1 MTTQQMELLQKLEMI
16 GNLESVVT
24 EQKIR
29 IEKLRTTYETLK
41 AEHVQLKEVNE
52 RKEKELKD
60 SKNEMRKIQDLS
72 QETLQKMRIERDA
85 KNQECEELR
94 IQLVTPQRIEML
106 KAQLQ
111 KELEGPYKERCEALD
126 MEITKYSSDFNKLRY
141 DYSFLKSEYEH
152 EQLQHKQ
159 IVGEMQAHFDMEIG
173 SLKQE
178 RDCLLRRCEQ
188 QHPPDAQ
195 NTRELQR
202 ENAQLHMKIKAL
214 LIELDEIRTQQE
226 ASGIQSD
233 HVSRLQARQL
243 IETTAKCKSLET
255 DCDSLKLQCE
265 TLHAE
270 FEKNSHTQEEVTKGL
285 NRLEEE
291 RMSLIRQMEEMSH
304 KHKVEESN
312 LKISSLKNL
321 GNLQREC
328 DMLKAEIANY
338 KNKVEVLERTIE
350 HLKKAI
356 NDKEDYLKNTLQS
369 AREEEWEKVAKLEQ
383 GKLQLEARVKQLE
396 RSNLASEVALKTE
409 TDILEEKLRSTSE
422 TKSLVQKE
430 CNQLREELQGLQ
442 NMIQEL
448 DKEKQRNQDLKL
460 KQQELQNQCQSHL
473 SNEQQLVGTIER
485 LKTSLELVNEEL
497 GIARSDLEKQEEEDQ
512 LKLDLNKKEWN
523 AEKRRLQME
532 IKELSKQIRGNEES
546 LRKCIQDSKKKSKK
560 HHQEISRLKE
570 KIIFLETREQQ
581 LRQEH
586 DVVQKRLTLE
596 NEKIER
602 QLEKF
607 KKRQN
612 RLKSALHSGQSGG
625 LNLFPTS
632 SLSGPVDMSLAKD
645 LERQEV
651 TPEIDQPQ
659 KHIGQLEE
667 FSE

>member
-1 MTTQQMELLQKLEMI
+1 MTTHQMEILQKLEMI

-85 KNQECEELR
+85 KSQECEELR

-152 EQLQHKQ
+152 EQ
-159 IVGEMQAHFDMEIG
+159 IG

-188 QHPPDAQ
+188 QPPPDAQ

-448 DKEKQRNQDLKL
+448 DKVTKEKQRNQDLKL

-560 HHQEISRLKE
+560 HHQEISGLKE

-586 DVVQKRLTLE
+586 DVVQKRLMLE

-612 RLKSALHSGQSGG
+612 RLKSVLHSGQSGG
-625 LNLFPTS
+625 FNLFPTS
-632 SLSGPVDMSLAKD
+632 SLSGPFDMSLAKD

-651 TPEIDQPQ
+651 APEIDQPQ

-667 FSE
+667 VSE

>member
-1 MTTQQMELLQKLEMI
+1 MTTHQMEILQKLEMI

-85 KNQECEELR
+85 KSQECEELR

-188 QHPPDAQ
+188 QPPPDAQ

-202 ENAQLHMKIKAL
+202 ENAQ
-214 LIELDEIRTQQE
+214 
-226 ASGIQSD
+226 
-233 HVSRLQARQL
+233 VSRLQARQL

-485 LKTSLELVNEEL
+485 LKTSLELVNDEL

-560 HHQEISRLKE
+560 HHQEISGLKE

-586 DVVQKRLTLE
+586 DVVQKRLMLE

-612 RLKSALHSGQSGG
+612 RLKSVLHSGQSGG
-625 LNLFPTS
+625 FNLFPTS
-632 SLSGPVDMSLAKD
+632 SLSGPFDMSLAKD

-651 TPEIDQPQ
+651 APEIDQPQ

-667 FSE
+667 VSE

>member
-1 MTTQQMELLQKLEMI
+1 MTTHQMEIVQKLEMI

-29 IEKLRTTYETLK
+29 IDKLRTTYETLK

-94 IQLVTPQRIEML
+94 MQLVTPQRIEML

-152 EQLQHKQ
+152 VQLQHKQ

-202 ENAQLHMKIKAL
+202 ENAQ
-214 LIELDEIRTQQE
+214 
-226 ASGIQSD
+226 
-233 HVSRLQARQL
+233 VSRLQARQL

-350 HLKKAI
+350 HLKKTI

-369 AREEEWEKVAKLEQ
+369 AREEEWEKVAQWEQ

-448 DKEKQRNQDLKL
+448 DKVTKEKQRNQDLKL

-560 HHQEISRLKE
+560 HHQEISRLKD

-586 DVVQKRLTLE
+586 DVVRKRLTLE

-602 QLEKF
+602 QFEKL

-625 LNLFPTS
+625 FNLFPTS
-632 SLSGPVDMSLAKD
+632 SLSGPFDMSLAKD

-659 KHIGQLEE
+659 KHIGQVEE
-667 FSE
+667 VSE

>member
-1 MTTQQMELLQKLEMI
+1 MTTHQMEIVQKLEMI

-29 IEKLRTTYETLK
+29 IDKLRTTYETLK

-94 IQLVTPQRIEML
+94 MQLVTPQRIEML

-152 EQLQHKQ
+152 VQLQHKQ

-202 ENAQLHMKIKAL
+202 ENAQ
-214 LIELDEIRTQQE
+214 
-226 ASGIQSD
+226 
-233 HVSRLQARQL
+233 VSRLQARQL
-243 IETTAKCKSLET
+243 IETTAKCKSLE
-255 DCDSLKLQCE
+255 
-265 TLHAE
+265 
-270 FEKNSHTQEEVTKGL
+270 EEVTKGL

-350 HLKKAI
+350 HLKKTI

-369 AREEEWEKVAKLEQ
+369 AREEEWEKVAQWEQ

-448 DKEKQRNQDLKL
+448 DKVTKEKQRNQDLKL

-560 HHQEISRLKE
+560 HHQEISRLKD

-586 DVVQKRLTLE
+586 DVVRKRLTLE

-602 QLEKF
+602 QFEKL

-625 LNLFPTS
+625 FNLFPTS
-632 SLSGPVDMSLAKD
+632 SLSGPFDMSLAKD

-659 KHIGQLEE
+659 KHIGQVEE
-667 FSE
+667 VSE

>member
-1 MTTQQMELLQKLEMI
+1 MTTHQMEILQKLEMI

-52 RKEKELKD
+52 QKEKELKD

-94 IQLVTPQRIEML
+94 MQLVTPQRIEML

-159 IVGEMQAHFDMEIG
+159 IVGEMQAHFDMEIC

-195 NTRELQR
+195 NRRELQR

-243 IETTAKCKSLET
+243 IEMTAKCKFLET
-255 DCDSLKLQCE
+255 ECDSLKLQCE

-270 FEKNSHTQEEVTKGL
+270 SEKNSHTQEEVTKGL

-312 LKISSLKNL
+312 LKISSLRSL
-321 GNLQREC
+321 GNLEREC
-328 DMLKAEIANY
+328 DILKAEIANY

-350 HLKKAI
+350 HLKKTI
-356 NDKEDYLKNTLQS
+356 DDKEDYLKNSLQS
-369 AREEEWEKVAKLEQ
+369 AREEEWEKVAQLEQ

-396 RSNLASEVALKTE
+396 RSKLASEVTLKKE

-512 LKLDLNKKEWN
+512 LKLDMNKKEWN
-523 AEKRRLQME
+523 AEKRSLQME
-532 IKELSKQIRGNEES
+532 IKELSKQITGNEDS
-546 LRKCIQDSKKKSKK
+546 LRKCNQDSKKKSKK
-560 HHQEISRLKE
+560 HHQEISRLKD

-581 LRQEH
+581 LREEH

-612 RLKSALHSGQSGG
+612 RLKSALHSGKSGG
-625 LNLFPTS
+625 FNLFPTS
-632 SLSGPVDMSLAKD
+632 NLYGPFDMSLAKD
-645 LERQEV
+645 LEKQEV
-651 TPEIDQPQ
+651 APEIDQFQ
-659 KHIGQLEE
+659 KHIGHLEE
-667 FSE
+667 VSE

>member
-188 QHPPDAQ
+188 QPPPDAQ

-202 ENAQLHMKIKAL
+202 ENAQ
-214 LIELDEIRTQQE
+214 
-226 ASGIQSD
+226 
-233 HVSRLQARQL
+233 VSRLQARQL

-448 DKEKQRNQDLKL
+448 DKVTKEKQRNQDLKL

-632 SLSGPVDMSLAKD
+632 SLSGPVDMTLAKD

>member
-1 MTTQQMELLQKLEMI
+1 MTTHQMEILQKLEMI

-85 KNQECEELR
+85 KSQECEELR

-188 QHPPDAQ
+188 QPPPDAQ

-202 ENAQLHMKIKAL
+202 ENAQ
-214 LIELDEIRTQQE
+214 
-226 ASGIQSD
+226 
-233 HVSRLQARQL
+233 VSRLQARQL

-560 HHQEISRLKE
+560 HHQEISGLKE

-586 DVVQKRLTLE
+586 DVVQKRLMLE

-612 RLKSALHSGQSGG
+612 RLKSVLHSGQSGG
-625 LNLFPTS
+625 FNLFPTS
-632 SLSGPVDMSLAKD
+632 SLSGPFDMSLAKD

-651 TPEIDQPQ
+651 APEIDQPQ

-667 FSE
+667 VSE

>member
-1 MTTQQMELLQKLEMI
+1 MTTHQMEILQKLEMI

-85 KNQECEELR
+85 KSQECEELR

-188 QHPPDAQ
+188 QPPPDAQ

-202 ENAQLHMKIKAL
+202 ENAQ
-214 LIELDEIRTQQE
+214 
-226 ASGIQSD
+226 
-233 HVSRLQARQL
+233 VSRLQARQL

-448 DKEKQRNQDLKL
+448 DKVTKEKQRNQDLKL

-560 HHQEISRLKE
+560 HHQEISGLKE

-586 DVVQKRLTLE
+586 DVVQKRLMLE

-612 RLKSALHSGQSGG
+612 RLKSVLHSGQSGG
-625 LNLFPTS
+625 FNLFPTS
-632 SLSGPVDMSLAKD
+632 SLSGPFDMSLAKD

-651 TPEIDQPQ
+651 APEIDQPQ

-667 FSE
+667 VSE

>member
-1 MTTQQMELLQKLEMI
+1 MTTHQMEILQKLEMI

-85 KNQECEELR
+85 KSQECEELR

-188 QHPPDAQ
+188 QPPPDAQ

-202 ENAQLHMKIKAL
+202 ENAQ
-214 LIELDEIRTQQE
+214 
-226 ASGIQSD
+226 
-233 HVSRLQARQL
+233 VSRLQARQL

-448 DKEKQRNQDLKL
+448 DKVTKEKQRNQDLKL

-485 LKTSLELVNEEL
+485 LKTSLELVNDEL

-560 HHQEISRLKE
+560 HHQEISGLKE

-586 DVVQKRLTLE
+586 DVVQKRLMLE

-612 RLKSALHSGQSGG
+612 RLKSVLHSGQSGG
-625 LNLFPTS
+625 FNLFPTS
-632 SLSGPVDMSLAKD
+632 SLSGPFDMSLAKD

-651 TPEIDQPQ
+651 APEIDQPQ

-667 FSE
+667 VSE